1 MKKWSIYTPEGVQ
14 DILFESCWQKR
25 LLEERIRETFR
36 LNGYREI
43 ETPTIEFYDV
53 FENSLINQESM
64 YKFCDSKGRLL
75 ALRPDITIPVARIAA
90 TKLKDEVYP
99 IKCCYIGNTFSF
111 DEIGGGR
118 QNEFTQA
125 GCELLG
131 VNSPDADA
139 EIIAMAIESLKAT
152 GIEDFKIDIGQVGFF
167 KGLMEESGLDENAI
181 EEVREFIDQK
191 NLVGIEQVMDR
202 YKVKNSLKKIILDLP
217 RLFGSREILQ
227 RIDNDDIGKR
237 AASALQNIK
246 EVLEILEDR
255 NLSEYVSIDL
265 GMVQSLNYYTGIVF
279 RGYTHGV
286 GFPVMSGGRYD
297 RLVALFGR
305 DLEATGFSL
314 GINMILMALE
324 RQKRLV
330 PENREGV
337 LVTYDDSARKLAGEY
352 CRELKAQGI
361 TAELDILRKGTDK
374 SMEYAMSKGL
384 CRIVHINAN
393 GTKKETM
400 L

>member
-1 MKKWSIYTPEGVQ
+1 MKRWSIYTPEGVQ
-14 DILFESCWQKR
+14 DILFESCRQKR

-227 RIDNDDIGKR
+227 RIDYDDIGKR

-374 SMEYAMSKGL
+374 SMEYARSKGL
-384 CRIVHINAN
+384 RRIVHINSD

>member
-43 ETPTIEFYDV
+43 ETPTIEFCDV
-53 FENSLINQESM
+53 FENGLIKQESM

-90 TKLKDEVYP
+90 TKLKDEVFP

-111 DEIGGGR
+111 DELGGGR

-202 YKVKNSLKKIILDLP
+202 YRVKSSIKKIILDLP

-227 RIDNDDIGKR
+227 RINYDDIGKR

-286 GFPVMSGGRYD
+286 GFPVLSGGRYD

-314 GINMILMALE
+314 GVNMVLMALE

-330 PENREGV
+330 PEKREGV

-361 TAELDILRKGTDK
+361 PAELDIIRKGTEK
-374 SMEYAMSKGL
+374 SMEYARSKGL
-384 CRIVHINAN
+384 CRIVHINAD
-393 GTKKETM
+393 GTKKEIT

>member
-43 ETPTIEFYDV
+43 ETPTIEFCDV
-53 FENSLINQESM
+53 FENGLIKQESM

-90 TKLKDEVYP
+90 TKLKDEVFP

-111 DEIGGGR
+111 DELGGGR

-202 YKVKNSLKKIILDLP
+202 YRVKSSIKKIILDLP

-227 RIDNDDIGKR
+227 RINYDDIGKR

-286 GFPVMSGGRYD
+286 GFPVLSGGRYD

-314 GINMILMALE
+314 GVNMVLMALE

-330 PENREGV
+330 PEKREGV

-361 TAELDILRKGTDK
+361 PAELDIIRKGTDK
-374 SMEYAMSKGL
+374 CMEYARSKGL
-384 CRIVHINAN
+384 CRIVHINAD
-393 GTKKETM
+393 GTKKEIT